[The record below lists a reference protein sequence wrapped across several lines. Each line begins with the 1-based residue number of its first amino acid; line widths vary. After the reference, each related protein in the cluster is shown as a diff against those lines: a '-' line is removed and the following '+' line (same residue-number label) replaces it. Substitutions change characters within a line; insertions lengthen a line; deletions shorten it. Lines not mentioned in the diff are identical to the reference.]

1 MSGVQIENGFRY
13 PLSRFPA
20 LIPALHGVLTPLGDR
35 EAIRIAR
42 ELLAIA
48 QDSSE
53 LPWEAL
59 KMFSPRYFKAP
70 LAVTRTTTTQQAVI
84 DLVYHWADF
93 GRHRHAEWSMWDAG
107 IRVDLWT
114 LDSEDEDGQYVYGRI
129 VASSTGFHDALLA
142 VDGFEDFSC
151 FDSEDDDVEMVK
163 RRMVWNRVASKS
175 HFEWAYLPSRVPMM
189 EALKEGWTE

>member
-35 EAIRIAR
+35 EAVRIAR
-42 ELLAIA
+42 ELFAIA

-53 LPWEAL
+53 LPWETL
-59 KMFSPRYFKAP
+59 KMHSPRYFKPP
-70 LAVTRTTTTQQAVI
+70 LAVTRMTSPQQAAI
-84 DLVYHWADF
+84 DLVYHWSEF
-93 GRHRHAEWSMWDAG
+93 GRHRNAEWSMWDAG

-129 VASSTGFHDALLA
+129 VASSAGFHDALLA

-163 RRMVWNRVASKS
+163 RRMVWNRIASKS

-189 EALKEGWTE
+189 EALKEGWLE